1 MLLSRYSREAILLRG
16 FTLIEIMIT
25 VLIIAIL
32 AAIMTPQFTRYV
44 EKGRGEEGKLM
55 LKSIRAA
62 EKIYKSDNTTY
73 TNNMNNLIPH
83 IGRPNS
89 DSNRSFD
96 YTIPSASSTTF
107 TARATRR
114 QGTNQNEY
122 ITIDDTG
129 VLNPNGTDTWNP

>member
-1 MLLSRYSREAILLRG
+1 MFLLKPNLRKKMLLSRYSGKAILLRG

-73 TNNMNNLIPH
+73 TNNMNNLIP
-83 IGRPNS
+83 
-89 DSNRSFD
+89 
-96 YTIPSASSTTF
+96 
-107 TARATRR
+107 
-114 QGTNQNEY
+114 
-122 ITIDDTG
+122 
-129 VLNPNGTDTWNP
+129 L

>member
-1 MLLSRYSREAILLRG
+1 MG

-32 AAIMTPQFTRYV
+32 AAIITPQFARYV

-62 EKIYKSDNTTY
+62 EKIYKSDNSTY
-73 TNNMNNLIPH
+73 TNSMNNLTAH
-83 IGRPNS
+83 IGSPNS

-96 YTIPSASSTTF
+96 YTIPSANSTTF
-107 TARATRR
+107 TAVATRR
-114 QGTNQNEY
+114 DGTNQNEY

-129 VLNPNGTDTWNP
+129 VINPNGTDTWSP